1 MPDNLKPDLAA
12 EYVAEIQDAIVV
24 RANRERLW
32 DMKMWDVDLEAM
44 AEEIVERLQQF
55 DGEKRS

>member
-1 MPDNLKPDLAA
+1 MADTEPTQHA

-55 DGEKRS
+55 DGDESG